1 MARSEADWERWRR
14 FQETGKWD
22 KRPAHRAVSAQIA
35 KPSEPEPE
43 PKGFTQE
50 PLFEVDNRTRP
61 TQEEFDNWIDEPGI
75 SARAREGRATLVGNH
90 AGYLVRNR

>member
-1 MARSEADWERWRR
+1 MARSEADWERWRN
-14 FQETGKWD
+14 FQETGKWS

-43 PKGFTQE
+43 KFTQE
-50 PLFEVDNRTRP
+50 PLFEVDNNVRP

-75 SARAREGRATLVGNH
+75 SERARAGRATLVGDH